1 MPNNTAVREKLKTY
15 LEEFKKNATAGAHY
29 DTFLHALNDL
39 VEKTDALYQRD
50 DQGQYIPMNAESYRG
65 IMNAYKTALDTCG
78 GFMEAE
84 QNENMRV
91 IPGKIR
97 ELLAQDVTTLS
108 NLDAN
113 HPGSLPQ
120 AVAAARG
127 QTVDISGQK
136 TVSMG
141 QALSSRIPLSISDG
155 KGGTLEGFFTEESI
169 YDPAENAKTLRDAVA
184 KITKKY
190 PQEAEL
196 FNSLLRESVSPEDAL
211 YYAWINDSKKTESI
225 ERFEKFLVARNPDLK
240 DMVPISADAE
250 NALSEFSEMI
260 DKAYTQTLIYNKCL
274 GATEKTNID
283 KRNCA
288 MSMMAN
294 LLGNPKLVAKSV
306 PITVISGSETKT
318 GIFMEKAK
326 GVDLAHAPEDEPARG
341 FDFNHFSYTEGLRS
355 MAELQVLDYICLNCD
370 RHEYNM
376 LYQFDNRGKF
386 AGVQGIDNDASF
398 GIAVPEN
405 DKSVKFTVPV
415 DHMILEVRCAGG
427 KVTEVTPD
435 DLEEINGTWED
446 DPEIAD
452 LRETNALLNV
462 LKEHSAVTCVSESW
476 DGENNW
482 QYKTVTQ
489 FILNGGRLW
498 YDYEQ
503 YDEGD
508 QVTYCEAG
516 YINDDVPGALY
527 MVETEGGKYMDIC
540 PSDEYETFI
549 ADQWLRRTAGDYEL
563 YVESET
569 DEEYGN
575 ATVTARRVNDVTGV
589 CADVLYFTDSTT
601 GLINGM
607 EVTEYSSEDPAQAVS
622 VTRSNIMYDE
632 PRLMEERAAMAV
644 LFPEDPCYL
653 TVVVNPGQENEEEQS
668 YQVDKSTL
676 VEFEAL
682 EDFRLFYDVDCTE
695 EMDWI
700 DVGQNK
706 LTVYVVP
713 DTAE

>member
-306 PITVISGSETKT
+306 PITVISGNETKT

-326 GVDLAHAPEDEPARG
+326 GVDLTHAPEDEPARG

-415 DHMILEVRCAGG
+415 DHMISKPRIYKQEVNLMKLE
-427 KVTEVTPD
+427 
-435 DLEEINGTWED
+435 
-446 DPEIAD
+446 
-452 LRETNALLNV
+452 
-462 LKEHSAVTCVSESW
+462 
-476 DGENNW
+476 
-482 QYKTVTQ
+482 
-489 FILNGGRLW
+489 F
-498 YDYEQ
+498 
-503 YDEGD
+503 
-508 QVTYCEAG
+508 
-516 YINDDVPGALY
+516 
-527 MVETEGGKYMDIC
+527 
-540 PSDEYETFI
+540 
-549 ADQWLRRTAGDYEL
+549 
-563 YVESET
+563 
-569 DEEYGN
+569 
-575 ATVTARRVNDVTGV
+575 
-589 CADVLYFTDSTT
+589 
-601 GLINGM
+601 
-607 EVTEYSSEDPAQAVS
+607 
-622 VTRSNIMYDE
+622 
-632 PRLMEERAAMAV
+632 
-644 LFPEDPCYL
+644 
-653 TVVVNPGQENEEEQS
+653 
-668 YQVDKSTL
+668 
-676 VEFEAL
+676 
-682 EDFRLFYDVDCTE
+682 
-695 EMDWI
+695 
-700 DVGQNK
+700 
-706 LTVYVVP
+706 
-713 DTAE
+713 